1 MVGNTNEAAM
11 LVSLLL
17 FASSSPNICVSDCLL
32 PPSTH
37 KDFKGLTLDGILQI
51 LTPHNM
57 IGNCLTFF
65 SLFIFFWAGGS
76 IDLCV
81 CVCARVIAMYCK
93 FISLSLTLRLKKK
106 KKKLYRM
113 TVGCQHAD
121 TIMPLMPLPCIMRR
135 IID

>member
-1 MVGNTNEAAM
+1 MRQQCSFPCCS
-11 LVSLLL
+11 LPLPLPISVSLTV
-17 FASSSPNICVSDCLL
+17 FS
-32 PPSTH
+32 PPSPH

-65 SLFIFFWAGGS
+65 SLFLFFGAGGS

-81 CVCARVIAMYCK
+81 CVCVRVIGMYCK
-93 FISLSLTLRLKKK
+93 FISLSLTLRLKTTTT

-121 TIMPLMPLPCIMRR
+121 TIMPLMPLHCIMHR

>member
-32 PPSTH
+32 PPSPH

-65 SLFIFFWAGGS
+65 SLFIFFLVGGS

-81 CVCARVIAMYCK
+81 CVRARYRDILQIHFAQ
-93 FISLSLTLRLKKK
+93 SDAAPEKKK